1 MPGQQNVKTF
11 HTCSHAALTPLL
23 NDPEFKT
30 VYLNRCYRRPCLCP
44 GAPPLVHD
52 LFKLQML
59 TVKFSVG
66 LGGDL
71 HWAKATVPFCD
82 Q

>member
-1 MPGQQNVKTF
+1 MHGQRNIKTCR
-11 HTCSHAALTPLL
+11 TYSHGALTQLL

-30 VYLNRCYRRPCLCP
+30 EYLNRTYRSPCLYP

-59 TVKFSVG
+59 TLEFSVG
-66 LGGDL
+66 LGGGL
-71 HWAKATVPFCD
+71 QWAKATVPFCD